1 MKESAVRKKIR
12 GARARKVIDR
22 LPASQGWH
30 STDEDEIDRR
40 RERAEREPIE
50 IRPLEPDHPVF
61 GTFAVGAAGGPVY
74 EVEIRSLAVR
84 ANSCGC
90 PDHRV
95 NGLGTC
101 KHVEAVG
108 VRLQKK
114 LGRRFEATAGA
125 GGERIE
131 IYLKTTAEERRVAI
145 LWPKTVRRT
154 SKLGESLLP
163 FFGEDGSLLAD
174 PRTTLPVLLDR
185 VAGLSKA
192 EGGRVR
198 LSRHLAAWR
207 AEQERRARRT
217 AAKEAF
223 LADVAAGKRSL
234 HLVRHRLYPY
244 QEQGALH
251 LAFTERALLGD
262 EMGLGKT
269 VQAVAACELLRQL
282 RGIERVLVVCPAS
295 LKAEWEEQI
304 AKFTGLPSRLIY
316 GPRAERLRQYR
327 EGAFFYLTNY
337 EQVVV
342 DGPDI
347 QRLLAPD
354 VVILDEA
361 QRIKNWQTK
370 TAQAVKQLQSPYA
383 FVLTGTPIE
392 NRIDDIYSIAQ
403 FLDPGLFGPLFRF
416 NRDFYE
422 LDDRGRAVGY
432 KNLGE
437 LHRRLKPILLRRR
450 KEEVE
455 TELPG
460 RTVNTYFVA
469 MEPEQKTRYE
479 EYNDRVAKLIHI
491 AERRPLT
498 PAEFDRLQKFLA
510 CMRMLCDTPYILDRE
525 CRICPKLSELEE
537 ILAEQLAD
545 PERKILIFSEW
556 ERMLDLVRDLV
567 REMGVGFAWHTGSVP
582 QPARREEIR
591 RFKDSPDCRVFLSTD
606 SGSVGLNLQAA
617 SVVINLDLP
626 WNPARLEQRIARAW
640 RKHQTRSVQVIH
652 LVTEDS
658 IEHRMMH
665 RLAGKKALAE
675 GVLDGRGDLESLPLP
690 SGRAAFLSR
699 LEEILG
705 TSRLAEHQPADGGEA
720 TLQLEPEARVQ
731 ALEPGVEPAER
742 FRRELVANLG
752 EGLLLLEHQVGGD
765 GRETL
770 LAVVETL
777 DAADAGAVGARAEE
791 ALTRSFE
798 GLVPP
803 CFELLDRTTYETLLR
818 LAKQG
823 IVQFRPEGRITL
835 HQASSIG
842 EAEPSQR
849 ERRLIRARE
858 AVARGERK
866 LRMASLLAGG
876 GFAAEALP
884 ALSEALDHALRGLAH
899 LAGAEVPEEGPFPL
913 ASPVALLLGQGDA
926 PAQGA
931 IALRARLTAADGS
944 TPIADEL
951 AQEWVSLGESLLP
964 EIGEVLNREALG
976 GGLAVGG

>member
-1 MKESAVRKKIR
+1 MKESTARKKTR
-12 GARARKVIDR
+12 GARARRVIDR
-22 LPASQGWH
+22 LPPLQGWL
-30 STDEDEIDRR
+30 STDEDEIERR
-40 RERAEREPIE
+40 RERAAKEPIE
-50 IRPLEPDHPVF
+50 IRALEPDHPVF
-61 GTFAVGAAGGPVY
+61 GTFAAGAAGGPVY
-74 EVEIRSLAVR
+74 EVEIRSLLER

-101 KHVEAVG
+101 KHVEAV
-108 VRLQKK
+108 VARLQKK
-114 LGRRFEATAGA
+114 LGRRFAAAAEA
-125 GGERIE
+125 GGERVE
-131 IYLKTTAEERRVAI
+131 IYLKAAAEAPRVAI

-154 SKLGESLLP
+154 SKLGEILLP
-163 FFGEDGSLLAD
+163 FFGEDGTLLAD
-174 PRTTLPVLLDR
+174 PRSALPILVDR
-185 VAGLSKA
+185 LGSLSKA
-192 EGGRVR
+192 GGGRAR

-207 AEQERRARRT
+207 SEQERRARRA
-217 AAKEAF
+217 AAKETF

-234 HLVRHRLYPY
+234 HLVLHRLYPY

-269 VQAVAACELLRQL
+269 VQAIAACELLRQL

-327 EGAFFYLTNY
+327 EGSFFYLTNY

-342 DGPDI
+342 DGLDI

-370 TAQAVKQLQSPYA
+370 TAQAVKRLQSPYA
-383 FVLTGTPIE
+383 FVLTGTPVE
-392 NRIDDIYSIAQ
+392 NRIDDIYSIVQ

-422 LDDRGRAVGY
+422 LDDRGRPVGY

-455 TELPG
+455 TELPA
-460 RTVNTYFVA
+460 RTVNTYFVG

-479 EYNDRVAKLIHI
+479 EYNERVAKLVHI

-510 CMRMLCDTPYILDRE
+510 CMRMLCDTPYILDRD

-567 REMGVGFAWHTGSVP
+567 REMGVSFAWHTGSVP

-591 RFKDSPDCRVFLSTD
+591 RFKDAPDCRVFLSTD

-652 LVTEDS
+652 LVTENS

-665 RLAGKKALAE
+665 RLAGKKALAAE
-675 GVLDGRGDLESLPLP
+675 VLDGCGDLDSLPLP

-705 TSRLAEHQPADGGEA
+705 TSQLAEPQPEDAGGAAPSESM
-720 TLQLEPEARVQ
+720 PRVS
-731 ALEPGVEPAER
+731 ALEPGVEPTER
-742 FRRELVANLG
+742 FRRELVASLG
-752 EGLLLLEHQVGGD
+752 EGLLLLERQVGGD

-770 LAVVETL
+770 LAVVAALST
-777 DAADAGAVGARAEE
+777 ADAGAARAQAEE
-791 ALTRSFE
+791 AFARSFE

-803 CFELLDRTTYETLLR
+803 RFELLDRATYETLLR
-818 LAKQG
+818 LAGQG
-823 IVQFRPEGRITL
+823 FVQLRSDRIAL
-835 HQASSIG
+835 HQAPSLLGS
-842 EAEPSQR
+842 EPPER
-849 ERRLIRARE
+849 ERRLVRARE
-858 AVARGERK
+858 ALGRGERK

-876 GFAAEALP
+876 GFGTEALP
-884 ALSEALDHALRGLAH
+884 ALAEALDHALRSLAY
-899 LAGAEVPEEGPFPL
+899 LAGAEVPEAGPFPL
-913 ASPVALLLGQGDA
+913 ASPAALLLGQGEA

-931 IALRARLTAADGS
+931 IALRARLAAADGT
-944 TPIADEL
+944 TPIAEEL
-951 AQEWVSLGESLLP
+951 AEEWVGSGEGLFREIGESLH
-964 EIGEVLNREALG
+964 RSALG
-976 GGLAVGG
+976 GGAGVGG

>member
-1 MKESAVRKKIR
+1 MRKSAVRQKSR
-12 GARARKVIDR
+12 GTRTRKVGDR
-22 LPASQGWH
+22 LPALQGWH
-30 STDEDEIDRR
+30 STDEDEIERR
-40 RERAEREPIE
+40 RERAAKEPIE
-50 IRPLEPDHPVF
+50 IRSLEPDHPIF
-61 GTFAVGAAGGPVY
+61 GTFATGTAGGPVY
-74 EVEIRSLAVR
+74 EVEIRSLTERV
-84 ANSCGC
+84 NSCGC

-101 KHVEAVG
+101 KHVEAVLA
-108 VRLQKK
+108 RLQKK
-114 LGRRFEATAGA
+114 LGRRFAAAAEA

-131 IYLKTTAEERRVAI
+131 IFLKTTAEERRPAI
-145 LWPKTVRRT
+145 RWPKAVRRT
-154 SKLGESLLP
+154 SNLGKMLLP
-163 FFGEDGSLLAD
+163 CFGDDGTVLAD
-174 PRTTLPVLLDR
+174 SWSVLSVLLHR
-185 VAGLSKA
+185 LAGLSRA
-192 EGGRVR
+192 EGAKVR

-207 AEQERRARRT
+207 SEQERRARRT
-217 AAKEAF
+217 AAKETF
-223 LADVAAGKRSL
+223 LADVAAGKRSM

-316 GPRAERLRQYR
+316 GPRGERLRQYR

-342 DGPDI
+342 DGPDL

-370 TAQAVKQLQSPYA
+370 TAQAVKRLESPYA
-383 FVLTGTPIE
+383 FVLTGTPVE
-392 NRIDDIYSIAQ
+392 NRIDDVYSIAQ

-469 MEPEQKTRYE
+469 MEPEQETRYD

-498 PAEFDRLQKFLA
+498 PAEFDRLQRYLA

-525 CRICPKLSELEE
+525 CRICPKLPELEE

-545 PERKILIFSEW
+545 PERKVLIFSEW

-567 REMGVGFAWHTGSVP
+567 RAMGVGFAWHTGSVP
-582 QPARREEIR
+582 QPARRQEIR
-591 RFKDSPDCRVFLSTD
+591 RFKDSPDCRVFLATD
-606 SGSVGLNLQAA
+606 SGSVGLNLQVA

-652 LVTEDS
+652 LVTENS

-675 GVLDGRGDLESLPLP
+675 GVLDGRGDLDSLPLP

-705 TSRLAEHQPADGGEA
+705 TSRLAEHQPAGGGEEVPH
-720 TLQLEPEARVQ
+720 EPVAEAR
-731 ALEPGVEPAER
+731 ALVPGVEPPER
-742 FRRELVANLG
+742 FRRELVASLG
-752 EGLLLLEHQVGGD
+752 EGLLLLERQAGSD

-770 LAVVETL
+770 LAVVETAGEVAGQVRRQAE
-777 DAADAGAVGARAEE
+777 DALA
-791 ALTRSFE
+791 RSFE
-798 GLVPP
+798 GLASPRL
-803 CFELLDRTTYETLLR
+803 ELLDRATYETLLR
-818 LAKQG
+818 LAEQG
-823 IVQFRPEGRITL
+823 IVQLRSDRIAL
-835 HQASSIG
+835 HRAPSLG

-849 ERRLIRARE
+849 VRRLAQARE
-858 AVARGERK
+858 ALGRGERK

-884 ALSEALDHALRGLAH
+884 ALAEALDHALRGLAH
-899 LAGAEVPEEGPFPL
+899 LAGAEVPEAGPFPL

-926 PAQGA
+926 PTQSV
-931 IALRARLTAADGS
+931 IALRARLAAADGS
-944 TPIADEL
+944 TPIAEEL
-951 AQEWVSLGESLLP
+951 AQEWVTSGEGLLREIDESL
-964 EIGEVLNREALG
+964 NRAALG
-976 GGLAVGG
+976 GGTGTGG